1 MALRILKLQHL
12 GAQGKYGHVGYKDC
26 VFNSLAKFNT
36 NAGFEHVQCLLI
48 NVNPQFRLN
57 HIRNEPKSS
66 SVLGINAECEFLG
79 LRSSEVIASPV
90 KR

>member
-1 MALRILKLQHL
+1 MASRILKLQHI

-26 VFNSLAKFNT
+26 VYNSLAKCNT

-57 HIRNEPKSS
+57 YI
-66 SVLGINAECEFLG
+66 
-79 LRSSEVIASPV
+79 
-90 KR
+90 